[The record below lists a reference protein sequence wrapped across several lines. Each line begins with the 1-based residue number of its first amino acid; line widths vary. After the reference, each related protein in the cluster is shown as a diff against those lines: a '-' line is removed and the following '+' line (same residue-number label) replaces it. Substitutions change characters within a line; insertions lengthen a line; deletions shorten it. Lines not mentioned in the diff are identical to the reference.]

1 MSSVVDGHIHH
12 FVDHLGRRCGDRHR
26 HVDHVLLIVGDGVVV
41 RPHQGDMQAPRLHFK
56 HQAADK

>member
-1 MSSVVDGHIHH
+1 MSSVVDGHIDH

-41 RPHQGDMQAPRLHFK
+41 RPHQG
-56 HQAADK
+56 